1 MVIVDGGY
9 GWVLSPVLWL
19 KEQHLFLFQ
28 YVSQKHKEQ
37 CRLYH
42 FTVWM
47 GSKYLVGNIRN
58 QVKDDG
64 YHHITPRFEV
74 QPVNDKGEGK
84 QTYKEI
90 ERVYPPLCLYV
101 ALIIVLYKEKG

>member
-1 MVIVDGGY
+1 M
-9 GWVLSPVLWL
+9 
-19 KEQHLFLFQ
+19 
-28 YVSQKHKEQ
+28 
-37 CRLYH
+37 
-42 FTVWM
+42 
-47 GSKYLVGNIRN
+47 
-58 QVKDDG
+58 KDDG
-64 YHHITPRFEV
+64 YHYIAPRLGV